1 VNSLYEAGYYAVF
14 FAYRQ
19 IMVEAIRRRPRSLG
33 LAVLYL

>member
-19 IMVEAIRRRPRSLG
+19 ILIDAIRRRPGSLG
-33 LAVLYL
+33 LAVLSL